1 MDKKAY
7 ISGADPKNLL
17 CTRCGCP
24 FESRRVTLS
33 YVGRSFSVEV
43 PCCPICGNVYI
54 PMDLAEGKMRQVEEL
69 LEEK

>member
-7 ISGADPKNLL
+7 VSGADAKSLR

-33 YVGRSFSVEV
+33 YVGHSFSVEV
-43 PCCPICGNVYI
+43 PRCPSCGYVYI
-54 PMDLAEGKMRQVEEL
+54 PIDLAEGKMREVEEL